1 MEDIELT
8 ETNLD
13 NAFILEHE
21 GSKRLVTKN
30 LVPGINVYGEKL
42 LRVQNGEYRLWDPYR
57 SKLAAIILKG
67 SSISLKRDSAVLYL
81 GAANGTT
88 ASHVSDII
96 AEGTVFAVDFSP
108 RAMHDLIRV
117 SIPRL
122 NLIPILAD
130 AMHPNSY
137 KNMVSQVDF
146 LYQDIAQREQ
156 ARIAVRNAE
165 LFLKKEGVMVLIIKS
180 RSIDSVKKTK
190 EVIDNEINKLEG
202 VFQVLELINL
212 EPYHSDHVAV
222 VAQKIN
228 LCSSETFIS
237 NNEEC

>member
-13 NAFILEHE
+13 NVFILEYD
-21 GSKRLVTKN
+21 GSKSLVTKN
-30 LVPGINVYGEKL
+30 LVPGINIYGEKL
-42 LRVQNGEYRLWDPYR
+42 VRIGNDEYRFWDPYR

-67 SSISLKRDSAVLYL
+67 SSISLKKECSVLYL

-88 ASHVSDII
+88 ASHVSDIVSL
-96 AEGTVFAVDFSP
+96 GVVFALEFSP
-108 RAMHDLIRV
+108 RAMQDLIRV

-137 KNMVSQVDF
+137 RNMVSQVDF

-156 ARIAVRNAE
+156 ARIAIRNAE
-165 LFLKKEGVMVLIIKS
+165 LFLKKDGMLVLMIKS
-180 RSIDSVKKTK
+180 RSIDSTKKTS
-190 EVIDNEINKLEG
+190 EVVNDEVNKLEG
-202 VFQVLELINL
+202 IFKILELINL
-212 EPYHSDHVAV
+212 EPYHFDHMAV
-222 VAQKIN
+222 IAQKI
-228 LCSSETFIS
+228 
-237 NNEEC
+237 

>member
-1 MEDIELT
+1 MKDSKLIET
-8 ETNLD
+8 GLD
-13 NAFILEHE
+13 NVFILEQE

-30 LVPGINVYGEKL
+30 LTPGIQVYGEKL
-42 LRVQNGEYRLWDPYR
+42 VTVEHEEYRLWDPNR
-57 SKLAAIILKG
+57 SKLAAMILKG
-67 SSISLKRDSAVLYL
+67 SSISLKKDASVLYL

-88 ASHVSDII
+88 PSHVSDIV
-96 AEGTVFAVDFSP
+96 AEGTVFAVEFSP

-122 NLIPILAD
+122 NLIPILSD

-137 KNMVSQVDF
+137 RNMVSQVDF
-146 LYQDIAQREQ
+146 LYQDVAQREQ
-156 ARIAVRNAE
+156 ARIAIRNAD
-165 LFLKKEGVMVLIIKS
+165 LFLKKEGVTVLIIKS

-222 VAQKIN
+222 VAQKIG
-228 LCSSETFIS
+228 
-237 NNEEC
+237 

>member
-13 NAFILEHE
+13 NAFILELE
-21 GSKRLVTKN
+21 GSKKLLTKN

-42 LRVQNGEYRLWDPYR
+42 LRVQNGEYRLWNPYR

-67 SSISLKRDSAVLYL
+67 SSISLKKYSTVLYL

-96 AEGTVFAVDFSP
+96 AEGTVFAVEFSP

-137 KNMVSQVDF
+137 RNMVSQVDF

-165 LFLKKEGVMVLIIKS
+165 LFLKKDGILVLIIKS
-180 RSIDSVKKTK
+180 RSIDSVKKTN
-190 EVIDNEINKLEG
+190 EVVNSEVNKLAG
-202 VFQVLELINL
+202 IFKILELINL
-212 EPYHSDHVAV
+212 EPYHCDHTAV
-222 VAQKIN
+222 IAQKI
-228 LCSSETFIS
+228 
-237 NNEEC
+237 

>member
-13 NAFILEHE
+13 NAFILEQE

-42 LRVQNGEYRLWDPYR
+42 LRVQNDEYRFWDPYR
-57 SKLAAIILKG
+57 SKLAAILLKG
-67 SSISLKRDSAVLYL
+67 SSISLKKDSTVLYL

-88 ASHVSDII
+88 ASHVSDIVSL
-96 AEGTVFAVDFSP
+96 GVVFAIEFSP

-122 NLIPILAD
+122 NMIPILAD

-156 ARIAVRNAE
+156 ARIVIRNAE
-165 LFLKKEGVMVLIIKS
+165 LFLKKDGMLVLMIKS
-180 RSIDSVKKTK
+180 RSIDSVKKTS
-190 EVIDNEINKLEG
+190 EVANNEVNKLEG
-202 VFQVLELINL
+202 IFKILELINL
-212 EPYHSDHVAV
+212 EPYHFDHVAV
-222 VAQKIN
+222 IAQKI
-228 LCSSETFIS
+228 
-237 NNEEC
+237 